1 MNNLVFATA
10 TWARD
15 LEEKHLIIESVRLIN
30 KYNFPIV
37 IAEKI
42 NSDIPLID
50 ELRKFSNVIIEYGD
64 NFHEQR
70 KKAFLTA
77 AEIGEN
83 IFWIESD
90 KVDFIKNHL
99 LKLIDDFL
107 NKKDKNIVIVPAQDD
122 ESFLQYPE
130 FQQVIENCINN
141 LISAILGI
149 NGRFSYG
156 PLLFPSR
163 LVSYLEK
170 INNKSDFGW
179 GIGAFLLV
187 AAFKRKIP
195 IKNIFLKINS
205 PPDIQTGEELN
216 QFRIKQFKEYLIA
229 IEEAFKISKN

>member
-1 MNNLVFATA
+1 MNDLVFATA

-15 LEEKHLIIESVRLIN
+15 LEEKHSIIESIRLIN
-30 KYNFPIV
+30 EYNFPIV

-50 ELRKFSNVIIEYGD
+50 ELRKFNNVIIEYGD
-64 NFHEQR
+64 DFYEQR
-70 KKAFLTA
+70 KRVLLKA

-99 LKLIDDFL
+99 LKLTDDFL

-141 LISAILGI
+141 LMSAILGI
-149 NGRFSYG
+149 NGRFGYG

-163 LVSYLEK
+163 LISYLEK

-195 IKNIFLKINS
+195 IRNIFLKINS
-205 PPDIQTGEELN
+205 PPDIQVGEELKR
-216 QFRIKQFKEYLIA
+216 FRIRQLKEYLVA
-229 IEEAFKISKN
+229 LEEAFKISKN